1 VLSLFFSF
9 LIITNGFMMMYH
21 DFFGLNAA
29 PFKITPDP
37 QLFYA
42 GGQRGLALEA
52 LIYAILHGEGI
63 VKVVGEVG
71 SGKTMLCRM
80 LERKLPA
87 SVLIIYLANPSLS
100 PELILHA
107 IAFEMNLPIRAET
120 NRLEVMRHLQHS
132 LLQHHSE
139 NRQVV
144 IFIEEAQSMPVA
156 TLEEIRLLSNLETAH
171 DKLLQIVLFGQP
183 ELDELLSAPHIRQ
196 LKERITHSIYLMP
209 LHENDI
215 QDYLYF
221 RMQSVGYRGLPV
233 FTKKA
238 IRTLYDY
245 SQGLIRRINILA
257 DKSLLAA
264 YMDNQ
269 QCVQVEQVKRAAQDS
284 GFVQEKKLKLLP
296 SFILIA
302 VIIILIIGAFWFLP
316 HGFYWKYQLAPSTIK
331 KETHEITHSIQL
343 EPVIEP
349 VELTPIITEIETENK
364 PTPEITIN
372 TTTITLTLP
381 ELLQERLKAS
391 ELWLQQSDSQHYSI
405 QILHTSY
412 QKTAELTQ
420 FLQREELAPLL
431 PSLFLYH
438 KDQQWNVFYGTF
450 IDENTALFAINEL
463 PESIRRNRPY
473 VRRLS
478 ALIPSSSL

>member
-1 VLSLFFSF
+1 
-9 LIITNGFMMMYH
+9 MYH
-21 DFFGLNAA
+21 DFFGLNAP

-37 QLFYA
+37 QLFYT
-42 GGQRGLALEA
+42 GGYRGLALEA

-107 IAFEMNLPIRAET
+107 IAFEMNLPICTET

-183 ELDELLSAPHIRQ
+183 ELDELLSAPHICQ

-238 IRTLYDY
+238 IHTLYYY
-245 SQGLIRRINILA
+245 SQGLMRRINILA

-269 QCVQVEQVKRAAQDS
+269 QCVQVKHVKRAAQDS
-284 GFVQEKKLKLLP
+284 GFIVKTKFKSFS
-296 SFILIA
+296 SFILIT
-302 VIIILIIGAFWFLP
+302 VIAILIISAFWFLP
-316 HGFYWKYQLAPSTIK
+316 HGSYWKQWLAQYVIK
-331 KETHEITHSIQL
+331 NEPREMTH
-343 EPVIEP
+343 PVVIEP
-349 VELTPIITEIETENK
+349 VTETVQLTPIETDIKPENK
-364 PTPEITIN
+364 PTETPPNTI
-372 TTTITLTLP
+372 TITLILP

-391 ELWLQQSDSQHYSI
+391 ELWLQNSNSQHYSI
-405 QILHTSY
+405 QILRTSY
-412 QKTAELTQ
+412 QKTMELTQ

-431 PSLFLYH
+431 PTLFLYH
-438 KDQQWNVFYGTF
+438 KDQQWSVFYGTF
-450 IDENTALFAINEL
+450 ADENSALLAINEL
-463 PESIRRNRPY
+463 PENIRQNRPY

-478 ALIPSSSL
+478 TLMTP